1 MIEFYNTKRK
11 SFRDRSVVGNALLR
25 IIPHNTTPSYESG
38 EICVYPVN
46 GMAFAQG
53 DGITEFVWDVGGNE
67 IGRSVNGVL
76 TFTPLFLTK
85 AIDELYKLFPE
96 CRGRS

>member
-25 IIPHNTTPSYESG
+25 IIPHNTTPNYKPG
-38 EICVYPVN
+38 EICVYPVG

-53 DGITEFVWDVGGNE
+53 DGVHEFVWDVGGKE
-67 IGRSVNGVL
+67 IGRSMNGIL
-76 TFTPLFLTK
+76 TFTPLFLSL
-85 AIDELYKLFPE
+85 AVDELYKLFPE
-96 CRGRS
+96 CRSPS